1 MSQKQLYLL
10 LAVAGM
16 LIILIATHT
25 FGVRTL
31 SKAELQIN
39 VFFHIFWGALMGA
52 ALGLIL
58 IGLGKKSSKK
68 ENQKMFWSAVLLV
81 AVAAPIISHVG
92 WSAWKVIDFFRG
104 TWL

>member
-1 MSQKQLYLL
+1 MSKSRIYLL
-10 LAVAGM
+10 LAAMGM
-16 LIILIATHT
+16 LIILIATHA
-25 FGVRTL
+25 FDIRTL
-31 SKAELQIN
+31 SKAELETN

-52 ALGLIL
+52 AIGLIL

-81 AVAAPIISHVG
+81 AVAAPLISHIG

-104 TWL
+104 IWL